1 MSNKKES
8 LDQIATFSSDVQSNW
23 LYTFRTVSGATI
35 QDQVIAATEYLNS
48 DHEQTSSPETESR
61 CPCGS
66 SQFHSRRWGM
76 GSRLPKRGQGMGTWY
91 CCETVLFHGMETE
104 EGVQKRHADQLN

>member
-8 LDQIATFSSDVQSNW
+8 LDQTVTFSSDVQCNW

-48 DHEQTSSPETESR
+48 DHKQTSSPETVTM
-61 CPCGS
+61 PLWKLAV
-66 SQFHSRRWGM
+66 SQQEM
-76 GSRLPKRGQGMGTWY
+76 GYGLEITEARTGNGYL
-91 CCETVLFHGMETE
+91 VL
-104 EGVQKRHADQLN
+104 L

>member
-1 MSNKKES
+1 MSNKKGS
-8 LDQIATFSSDVQSNW
+8 LDQTVTFSSDVQCNW
-23 LYTFRTVSGATI
+23 LYTFRTVSGATT

-76 GSRLPKRGQGMGTWY
+76 GSRLPKRENAGNGYLVLLRNGSVSWSGDGGRFPK
-91 CCETVLFHGMETE
+91 ETC
-104 EGVQKRHADQLN
+104 